1 MQNPQGMFR
10 IDQLSLKDKF
20 SNALFFLGYL
30 KPVWWIAVS
39 VIVINLVSASSLIPI
54 MDFGRILTDY
64 FSNKGSVIW
73 SIIDLFA
80 SPSNALY
87 MYVVLAGFLIIL
99 SGAVT
104 LVSNYY
110 SSWVR
115 EFLMRRLRLDVYKSL
130 EHLNMQSVNMR
141 GAGDYVQG
149 IHRDVYSVD
158 QLFNELFSR
167 TLPQAI
173 FAGVAFVVLLNINWI
188 MTLALFVAGF
198 VLFPI
203 FGVCNKKVNSL
214 SEFLRYA
221 FTEIS
226 DQLIETIGGFR
237 DIIASGNFDRFAKR
251 FDDTLQR
258 SQSSAVSISW
268 WSQVGGITTVSM
280 MSLFGAVPIIVVIP
294 QLLAASADGQPA
306 KVASLIGAT
315 ISYVLFLQHF
325 LQIYSTIYQFFQTVA
340 LTSPSF
346 FHLRGMVSGGPP
358 PMPMPMPMPGQGGP
372 PMGGGPGGPMPPQG
386 GPQAGGPP
394 GGMPFPVQG
403 GPPNVPDLPQP
414 SPATLS
420 PVQSIRFENVSMHF
434 NGPPVF
440 QGLGF
445 TIPGGKISA
454 IVGQSGSGKTTI
466 FNLLLKLLDPTA
478 GKILINDHSLRWID
492 EKLLKRSMGLIPQD
506 PFIFNCSIRENLLM
520 GAGETA
526 DEKLI
531 NRAVNLAQLSEFI
544 ESRPEGL
551 EFVAGHMGR
560 NLSAGEKQ
568 RLALARLILQDPE
581 IIICDEYTA
590 NIDVKIAGLIHDV
603 MRTEFSGRTRI
614 IISHQLY
621 TIKGA
626 DHIIVLDK
634 GEIAQAG
641 THEDLIAKP
650 GVYRDLWELQRLA

>member
-1 MQNPQGMFR
+1 MQQNPQGMFR
-10 IDQLSLKDKF
+10 FDQLSLKDRF
-20 SNALFFLGYL
+20 SNAVFFLGYL
-30 KPVWWIAVS
+30 KPVWWIGIS

-64 FSNKGSVIW
+64 FANKSSVVW
-73 SIIDLFA
+73 SFIDLFS
-80 SPSNALY
+80 SPRNSLYIYVALAA
-87 MYVVLAGFLIIL
+87 LLIIV
-99 SGAVT
+99 SGVVT
-104 LVSNYY
+104 LVANYY

-115 EFLMRRLRLDVYKSL
+115 EFLMRRLRLDVYQSL

-173 FAGVAFVVLLNINWI
+173 FAIVAFVVLMNINWI
-188 MTLALFVAGF
+188 MTLALFAAGF

-203 FGVCNKKVNSL
+203 FSVCNKKVNSL
-214 SEFLRYA
+214 SEFLRFA

-251 FDDTLQR
+251 FDETLAR

-268 WSQVGGITTVSM
+268 WGQVGGITTISM

-294 QLLAASADGQPA
+294 QLMEASAAGRPST
-306 KVASLIGAT
+306 VASLIGAT

-325 LQIYSTIYQFFQTVA
+325 LQIYSTMYQFFQTVA

-346 FHLRGMVSGGPP
+346 FHLRGMVSGAPP
-358 PMPMPMPMPGQGGP
+358 PMPMPFPGPQQVA
-372 PMGGGPGGPMPPQG
+372 PGGQ
-386 GPQAGGPP
+386 P
-394 GGMPFPVQG
+394 GAPGMPFPMPAM
-403 GPPNVPDLPQP
+403 GPAPQAPGMPEMPPPPPPP
-414 SPATLS
+414 SPECLT
-420 PVQSIRFENVSMHF
+420 PVRSIKFENVSMHF
-434 NGPPVF
+434 GGPPVF
-440 QGLGF
+440 QGIGF
-445 TIPGGKISA
+445 AIPGGKISA

-466 FNLLLKLLDPTA
+466 FNLLLRLLDPT
-478 GKILINDHSLRWID
+478 GGRILINDYSLQTIN
-492 EKLLKRSMGLIPQD
+492 EKLLKKSIGLIPQD

-520 GAGETA
+520 GAGETV
-526 DEKLI
+526 DESKLH
-531 NRAVNLAQLSEFI
+531 RAVTLAQLSEFI
-544 ESRPEGL
+544 ESHPEGM
-551 EFVAGHMGR
+551 EYVAGHMGR

-603 MRTEFSGRTRI
+603 MRTEFAGRTRI

-634 GEIAQAG
+634 GEIAQTG
-641 THEDLIAKP
+641 THEELISRP
-650 GVYRDLWELQRLA
+650 GVYRDLWELQKLA

>member
-1 MQNPQGMFR
+1 MFR

-20 SNALFFLGYL
+20 SNAVFFLGYL

-39 VIVINLVSASSLIPI
+39 VIVINIISASSLIPI

-64 FSNKGSVIW
+64 FGTKSSVVW
-73 SIIDLFA
+73 SFIGLFS
-80 SPSNALY
+80 SPGNSLYYYVAFAAL
-87 MYVVLAGFLIIL
+87 LIVI
-99 SGAVT
+99 SGVVT
-104 LVSNYY
+104 LVANYY

-115 EFLMRRLRLDVYKSL
+115 EFLMRRLRLDVYESL

-167 TLPQAI
+167 AVPQAI
-173 FAGVAFVVLLNINWI
+173 FAVVAFIVLMNINWI

-203 FGVCNKKVNSL
+203 FSVCNKKVNSL
-214 SEFLRYA
+214 SEFLRFA

-237 DIIASGNFDRFAKR
+237 DIIASGNFDRFARR
-251 FDDTLQR
+251 FDETLQR

-268 WSQVGGITTVSM
+268 WGQVGGITTVSM

-294 QLLAASADGQPA
+294 RLLSAAAAGQPSV
-306 KVASLIGAT
+306 VASQIGAT

-325 LQIYSTIYQFFQTVA
+325 LQIYSTFYQFFQTVA

-346 FHLRGMVSGGPP
+346 FHLRGMISGGPP
-358 PMPMPMPMPGQGGP
+358 PM
-372 PMGGGPGGPMPPQG
+372 
-386 GPQAGGPP
+386 
-394 GGMPFPVQG
+394 GMPFPGPQPPAQG
-403 GPPNVPDLPQP
+403 DQPGAPGMPPPGMPPNMPPMGNMPPMPPMAGMPEPLPAP
-414 SPATLS
+414 SPESLT
-420 PVQSIRFENVSMHF
+420 PVRTIRFENVSMHF

-445 TIPGGKISA
+445 SIPGGKISA

-466 FNLLLKLLDPTA
+466 FNLLLRLLDPT
-478 GKILINDHSLRWID
+478 GGRILINDYSLHTID
-492 EKLLKRSMGLIPQD
+492 EKLLKRSIGLIPQD

-520 GAGETA
+520 GAGESV
-526 DEKLI
+526 DDKKLD
-531 NRAVNLAQLSEFI
+531 RAVNLAQLSEFI
-544 ESRPEGL
+544 HSHPEGL
-551 EFVAGHMGR
+551 EYVAGHMGR

-603 MRTEFSGRTRI
+603 MRIEFSGRTRI

-634 GEIAQAG
+634 GEIAQTG
-641 THEDLIAKP
+641 THEELIAQP